1 MSKRLFLAYK
11 LPTDLRNELLVAQ
24 HKLKNNLQLQGIS
37 WVKPE
42 NMHITIAFLGQIE
55 DKVIP
60 ILENIVRAQYFRTAS
75 VKGDRLSFFSR
86 NNIPSILY
94 YSLLDTNELEKTAN
108 DIRGSLVDKNI
119 DFDRK
124 VFNPHITV
132 ARIKDE
138 ESGMA
143 LKSYVSSRSESSGS
157 SVYKISAITL
167 YESRFSENGPQYV
180 SLFEKNQEV

>member
-1 MSKRLFLAYK
+1 MSRRLFIAYK
-11 LPTDLRNELLVAQ
+11 LPTDLRNELLVMQ
-24 HKLKNNLQLQGIS
+24 HKMKNNLQLQGIS

-42 NMHITIAFLGQIE
+42 NMHITIAFLGQVE
-55 DKVIP
+55 DRMIP
-60 ILENIVRAQYFRTAS
+60 NLEGIIRAQPFGISS
-75 VKGDRLSFFSR
+75 VRGDRMSFFSR

-94 YSLLDTNELEKTAN
+94 YALVNTEELAKTAN
-108 DIRGSLVDKNI
+108 DIRGRLVDKNI

-124 VFNPHITV
+124 VFNPHITI

-138 ESGMA
+138 ESGSA
-143 LKSYVSSRSESSGS
+143 LKEYVSGRADSSGS
-157 SVYKISAITL
+157 VIYKISSITL